1 MAVPVRET
9 RLRRG
14 GACLVKRRIINLENC
29 RSKSL
34 ELINNFPEIKIL
46 SLISGNKTSRI
57 ENQS

>member
-1 MAVPVRET
+1 VRET

-14 GACLVKRRIINLENC
+14 GACLVKRKFINLENC